1 MSGDAPGRT
10 LEALARVDGAGV
22 GCDFWLGP
30 EFGLKIGWLGRL
42 GLVRPYR
49 QRVPR
54 CVEHRCHLAGICPH
68 QRRFDVDRQGI
79 AGLKGELTGLGRQVV
94 RREVSLEEILLADP
108 AVRVFLDR
116 LEFGPVSQFVIRRWL
131 LEAAWS
137 EADPLAALT
146 PPEAGWL
153 LRLLT
158 DLGYLAFD
166 EDRVSRRR

>member
-1 MSGDAPGRT
+1 MVAALGRV
-10 LEALARVDGAGV
+10 AGAGV

-42 GLVRPYR
+42 GLARPYR

-54 CVEHRCHLAGICPH
+54 CVDHPCHLAGICPH
-68 QRRFDVDRQGI
+68 QRRFDLDRKEV
-79 AGLKGELTGLGRQVV
+79 AGLKGELTDLGRRVA
-94 RREVSLEEILLADP
+94 RGEVSAEEVLLADP
-108 AVRVFLDR
+108 AVRALLDR
-116 LEFGPVSQFVIRRWL
+116 LGAGPASQFVIRRWL

-137 EADPLAALT
+137 ENDPLASLS

-153 LRLLT
+153 LRLLA

-166 EDRVSRRR
+166 GERVARRR

>member
-1 MSGDAPGRT
+1 MSGSTLDRT
-10 LEALARVDGAGV
+10 VEALGRVAGAGV

-42 GLVRPYR
+42 GLARPYR

-54 CVEHRCHLAGICPH
+54 CVEHGCHLVGVCPH
-68 QRRFDVDRQGI
+68 QRRFDLDRKGI
-79 AGLKGELTGLGRQVV
+79 ADLKGNLTELGRRVARGQVSPAQV
-94 RREVSLEEILLADP
+94 LLADP
-108 AVRVFLDR
+108 AVQALLDR
-116 LEFGPVSQFVIRRWL
+116 LGAGPTSQFVTRCWL

-137 EADPLAALT
+137 ENDPLATLS

-153 LRLLT
+153 LRLLA

-166 EDRVSRRR
+166 GDLVSRRR